1 MTVTLYNT
9 LTRKKEEFKP
19 LCEGKAGMYT
29 CGPTVYNY
37 AHIGNLRSYIFA
49 DILRRTLRYGGYDVK
64 QVMNVTDVGHLTSDG
79 DGGDD
84 KLDAQAKK
92 SGESIWDIARYYEK
106 IFFEDLDKLNIEQ
119 PAIKCRATEHID
131 DMIALVQKLWDKG
144 YAYETAQAVYY
155 DISKFPTYTQLSRQ
169 NLEDKLTAVRDEVN
183 EDPEKKHSADFA
195 LWFKRVGR
203 FANHIMHWD
212 SPWGDGF
219 PGWHAECSAM
229 SMKYLGETLDIHTGG
244 EDHIWVHHPNEI
256 AQSEGATGK
265 KFVNYWLH
273 GAFLVVDGASKM
285 SKSSG
290 NFLRVQTLIDEGYDP
305 LAYRFMCFSA
315 HYRAK
320 LKFSWE
326 SLDAAASAYNNLKDF
341 VARAKQLS
349 DGEEGEWV
357 KAYRDAFAAA
367 IFDDL
372 NMPKAMADVFEMIR
386 EAEQRKDYNV
396 LDALFDFDKVLGLSL
411 KDYAESATESD
422 DEIDALIAER
432 NEARAA
438 KNWARADEIR
448 DILNEKGIVIEDS
461 AQGTLWRR
469 K

>member
-183 EDPEKKHSADFA
+183 EDSEKKHSADFA

-448 DILNEKGIVIEDS
+448 DILNEKGIIIEDS

>member
-183 EDPEKKHSADFA
+183 EDSEKKHSADFA

-411 KDYAESATESD
+411 KDYADSATESD

-448 DILNEKGIVIEDS
+448 DILNEKGIIIEDS

>member
-19 LCEGKAGMYT
+19 LCEGQAGMYT

-37 AHIGNLRSYIFA
+37 AHISNLRSYIFA

-119 PAIKCRATEHID
+119 PAVKCRATEHID

-229 SMKYLGETLDIHTGG
+229 SMKYLGDTLDIHTGG

-326 SLDAAASAYNNLKDF
+326 SLDSAASAYNNLKDF

-349 DGEEGEWV
+349 NGEEGEWV
-357 KAYRDAFAAA
+357 KTYRDAFANA

-372 NMPKAMADVFEMIR
+372 NMPKAMAAVSEMIR

-411 KDYAESATESD
+411 KDYAEAATESD

>member
-19 LCEGKAGMYT
+19 LCEGQAGMYT

-119 PAIKCRATEHID
+119 PAVKCRATEHID

-229 SMKYLGETLDIHTGG
+229 SMKYLGDTLDIHTGG

-326 SLDAAASAYNNLKDF
+326 SLDSAASAYNNLKDF

-357 KAYRDAFAAA
+357 KTYR
-367 IFDDL
+367 
-372 NMPKAMADVFEMIR
+372 
-386 EAEQRKDYNV
+386 
-396 LDALFDFDKVLGLSL
+396 
-411 KDYAESATESD
+411 
-422 DEIDALIAER
+422 
-432 NEARAA
+432 
-438 KNWARADEIR
+438 
-448 DILNEKGIVIEDS
+448 
-461 AQGTLWRR
+461 
-469 K
+469 

>member
-19 LCEGKAGMYT
+19 LCEGQAGMYT

-119 PAIKCRATEHID
+119 PAVKCRATEHID

-229 SMKYLGETLDIHTGG
+229 SMKYLGDTLDIHTGG

-326 SLDAAASAYNNLKDF
+326 SLDSAASAYNNLKDF

-357 KAYRDAFAAA
+357 KTYRDAFANA

-372 NMPKAMADVFEMIR
+372 NMPKAMAAVSEMIR

-411 KDYAESATESD
+411 KDYAEAATESD